1 MKVKRAIICSWIA
14 LFVAIHLVP
23 LSLHAQA
30 RQATIR
36 APFESNN
43 SLPGWI
49 SILPIPETDAAN
61 FAQFQINSPS
71 ANNTQSLV
79 ITVFYR
85 DRSNAY
91 LKVNWETDANQSFL
105 LIDNIYEGTG
115 VPNQRT
121 LLVSNQVITN
131 TNTLIF
137 EASDNIDS
145 IVKINFQWVDTETV
159 HVIPQNHPSMPKLS
173 LVDADN
179 KTYTEQSLLGE
190 PPQPSVD
197 YWQGRIINAAITEYM
212 ARIDEGVR
220 FYVTLEKQ
228 PLHARLH
235 TKLIGPALLDR
246 IGVWINDRYAGI
258 LSVEVPSLAT
268 SGIFERPNKQAY
280 FAGWRDASIYIDP
293 KLLEA
298 GENSILFE
306 IRRRDPRDIF
316 PINIRDFY
324 LQLAY

>member
-1 MKVKRAIICSWIA
+1 MVFFFSSSSAYA
-14 LFVAIHLVP
+14 YP
-23 LSLHAQA
+23 QE
-30 RQATIR
+30 ATIR
-36 APFESNN
+36 APFESNA
-43 SLPGWI
+43 SLPNWI
-49 SILPIPETDAAN
+49 SILPIPESDAQN
-61 FAQFQINSPS
+61 FAQFQINSPR

-85 DRSNAY
+85 DRENAF
-91 LKVNWETDANQSFL
+91 LKANWETDANQSFL
-105 LIDNIYEGTG
+105 LIDNFFEGTG

-137 EASDNIDS
+137 ETNDNINA
-145 IVKINFQWVDTETV
+145 IVKIHFQWVDTETI
-159 HVIPQNHPSMPKLS
+159 HVIPNDHPSMPKLS

-179 KTYTEQSLLGE
+179 KTYTEQYLSGE
-190 PPQPSVD
+190 PPQPSMD
-197 YWQGRIINAAITEYM
+197 YWQGRIINAAIIEYM

-220 FYVTLEKQ
+220 FYVTLEKS
-228 PLHARLH
+228 PIHARLH
-235 TKLIGPALLDR
+235 TKIIGPALLDR

-258 LSVEVPSLAT
+258 LSIEVPSLAT

-280 FAGWRDASIYIDP
+280 FAGWRSGAIYIDP
-293 KLLEA
+293 KLLQA